1 MSDTLILNA
10 NGMPL
15 SQVPLS
21 VVTWQVALRLL
32 FTEKVKVLKEYD
44 DWAIRSQY
52 LEMKVPSI
60 IIMTEQVKWSKNL
73 KYNRGNVFLRDD
85 YTCQLQ
91 ITSRCKDRAGKA
103 TAIDDLTLDHVIPKS
118 LGGKT
123 TWVNVCTC
131 CKACNGQKGNDAS
144 IVPKH
149 MPKKPSYYEILA
161 KRKTMPIHI
170 RDEEWKYYIA
180 WPDELVKIV
189 PHNGHKATK

>member
-103 TAIDDLTLDHVIPKS
+103 SSIDDLTLDHVIPKS

-131 CKACNGQKGNDAS
+131 CKACNGQKGNDAA

-180 WPDELVKIV
+180 C
-189 PHNGHKATK
+189 